1 VFRNYGAAEDP
12 LVANLRTFVEAGGL
26 VALGNDFGGGPGTF
40 EVGIPMYEIEM
51 MKIAGMTPM
60 QIIQAGTRNAAVVI
74 GLEDEVG
81 TLEVGK
87 IADILVVDGDP
98 LKDISALS
106 NIRLVLHLGVE
117 VIPSA
122 QK

>member
-1 VFRNYGAAEDP
+1 
-12 LVANLRTFVEAGGL
+12 
-26 VALGNDFGGGPGTF
+26 
-40 EVGIPMYEIEM
+40 
-51 MKIAGMTPM
+51 MTPM